1 MFYEG
6 LKLKYALA
14 VLTSMVVVALAVGYF
29 LIFSRSRSG
38 TNLLPPNESAEMNRK
53 DEEAKIV
60 EAVVCY
66 QLKHEDMQGR
76 VIFLSTEDNRDP
88 SDTLLKQVRC
98 GAYDLR
104 KVSQSTM
111 DSGTVKDKSTGEKGV
126 ILGVTSKMWV
136 KETET
141 LVTGRMQFDRENL
154 LTYVFHLV
162 KEENN
167 RWVVKKREVTGET

>member
-1 MFYEG
+1 MR

-14 VLTSMVVVALAVGYF
+14 VLTVVVTLAVGYF
-29 LIFSRSRSG
+29 LIVSRSRSRA
-38 TNLLPPNESAEMNRK
+38 NLLLPNETAEMNRK

-60 EAVVCY
+60 EAAVCY

-76 VIFLSTEDNRDP
+76 VIFLSTENNQDP
-88 SDTLLKQVRC
+88 SDTLLKQIRC
-98 GAYDLR
+98 GAYDVR

-126 ILGVTSKMWV
+126 ILGVTSIKWV

-154 LTYVFHLV
+154 LTHVFRLV

-167 RWVVKKREVTGET
+167 RWVVKEREVTGET